1 VSDSILEAVAL
12 NVSMTAILTFAICL
26 LFGIKLTH
34 NSINCSVPFF
44 YLTKSGYT
52 CGIINKL
59 LMGRG
64 DKKSAKGKRTIGSFG
79 VSRSKKKIKARLKR
93 VSSVKKA
100 VIAET
105 DAKPKVK
112 RVVKKKEVAE

>member
-1 VSDSILEAVAL
+1 MFSA
-12 NVSMTAILTFAICL
+12 
-26 LFGIKLTH
+26 
-34 NSINCSVPFF
+34 FF

-52 CGIINKL
+52 CDIINKL

-112 RVVKKKEVAE
+112 RVVKKKEAAE